1 MKFFND
7 VVDLG
12 DHLDPWLQQALN
24 ILILIH
30 IAAFF
35 LMIGVIVYSYI
46 TSPADAFKKEV
57 ERLGK
62 EALAAQNKKAQW
74 RFIVGE

>member
-30 IAAFF
+30 IGAFF
-35 LMIGVIVYSYI
+35 LMLGVIIYSYM

-62 EALAAQNKKAQW
+62 EALEAKSKKTQ
-74 RFIVGE
+74 